1 MKNKYYKI
9 WIDSFLSCYDFITLN
24 NNLPIRQKKDVT
36 SYIDKAKNYY
46 KIANNRLIK
55 SKNENN

>member
-9 WIDSFLSCYDFITLN
+9 WIDSFLSYYDFITLN
-24 NNLPIRQKKDVT
+24 NNLPIRQKKEAT